1 MSVNIEDIMADIR
14 SEIQKNGYQKEM
26 LSFSDVPYAEQ
37 TADSADRF
45 DSDVL
50 RDHVQFAEEQYC
62 IEPEKELQGN
72 FLVTAARKL
81 ARKMTRFYVEPIA
94 EEQSAVNASLVQ
106 AMQEVELFIQ
116 ESQEQNQQALHDR
129 IEMLE
134 FQQKNNRLQIEQ
146 LREQVQALQAALHAK
161 EPEAQE
167 ELL

>member
-45 DSDVL
+45 D
-50 RDHVQFAEEQYC
+50 YC

-134 FQQKNNRLQIEQ
+134 LQQKNNRLQIEQ

-161 EPEAQE
+161 ETEAQE

>member
-116 ESQEQNQQALHDR
+116 EQNQQALHDR

-134 FQQKNNRLQIEQ
+134 LQQKNNRLQIEQ

>member
-1 MSVNIEDIMADIR
+1 M
-14 SEIQKNGYQKEM
+14 
-26 LSFSDVPYAEQ
+26 
-37 TADSADRF
+37 
-45 DSDVL
+45 
-50 RDHVQFAEEQYC
+50 
-62 IEPEKELQGN
+62 
-72 FLVTAARKL
+72 TAARKL

-134 FQQKNNRLQIEQ
+134 LQQKNNRLQIEQ

>member
-81 ARKMTRFYVEPIA
+81 ARKMTRFYV
-94 EEQSAVNASLVQ
+94 
-106 AMQEVELFIQ
+106 
-116 ESQEQNQQALHDR
+116 
-129 IEMLE
+129 
-134 FQQKNNRLQIEQ
+134 
-146 LREQVQALQAALHAK
+146 
-161 EPEAQE
+161 
-167 ELL
+167 

>member
-81 ARKMTRFYVEPIA
+81 TRFYVEPIA

-134 FQQKNNRLQIEQ
+134 LQQKNNRLQIEQ